1 MADMCWDERSMPLIS
16 LAGVGKSFQSRS
28 GRPWTAVTDFNPAL
42 DEGEFYCLLG
52 PSGCGKSTVLSLL
65 AGFTLPT
72 TGRIEVSG
80 QPVLGASR
88 DRGVVFQGDDSLYPW
103 LTALENVEFGLR
115 LRGMPRRD
123 RRDHAMRHLDMVGLR
138 GQEAKHPTELSGG
151 MKQRVQI
158 ARALANE
165 PRILLMDEPFGALDA
180 QTRGVMQA
188 ELRRIWERMR
198 VTVVFITHDID
209 EAIVLGTRVGVMTAG
224 PGGTLKADLPVDIEG
239 DRARS
244 DPRAIA
250 LYERIQGM
258 VRDEVDRAR
267 ERSAA

>member
-1 MADMCWDERSMPLIS
+1 MALIS
-16 LAGVGKSFQSRS
+16 IIEVSKSFRSRS
-28 GRPWTAVTDFNPAL
+28 SGAWNAVSGFNLAL

-52 PSGCGKSTVLSLL
+52 PSGCGKSTVLSML
-65 AGFTLPT
+65 AGFTSPT
-72 TGRIEVSG
+72 TGRMEISG
-80 QPVLGASR
+80 QRIVGASR

-115 LRGMPRRD
+115 LRGMSRRE
-123 RRDHAMRHLDMVGLR
+123 RRERAMRNLDMVGLG

-180 QTRGVMQA
+180 QTRGVMQV
-188 ELRRIWERMR
+188 ELRRIWQRMR

-224 PGGTLKADLPVDIEG
+224 PSATLKADLPIDIPGERTRG
-239 DRARS
+239 
-244 DPRAIA
+244 DPRYSA
-250 LYERIQGM
+250 LYERIHGI
-258 VRDEVDRAR
+258 VRDEVERAR
-267 ERSAA
+267 LRPAA